1 MKYYIIS
8 GINQR
13 FLMQATTLAEA
24 YKEANAFAEAYGLLD
39 LQFVDED
46 GKKYSI

>member
-13 FLMQATTLAEA
+13 FLMQATTLEEAYAEA
-24 YKEANAFAEAYGLLD
+24 KAFAEAYGLYD
-39 LQFVDED
+39 LEFVDDD
-46 GKKYSI
+46 GNKYSI

>member
-13 FLMQATTLAEA
+13 FLMQAKTLEEAYAEA
-24 YKEANAFAEAYGLLD
+24 KEFAEAYGLYD
-39 LQFVDED
+39 LTFVDD
-46 GKKYSI
+46 KNNKYTI